1 MSVTPDYAPH
11 PVAAVTS
18 VLAIKGR
25 LGIPA
30 DDLSEDVD
38 IAGIV
43 DAVDVVVRGL
53 AASDRARGL
62 EAWPADLTL
71 GATMLGARLH
81 RRRNTPDGV
90 QAFAEGGAVYIQ
102 RNDPDVALMLQLG
115 DHARPSVG

>member
-1 MSVTPDYAPH
+1 MSETPTYEPH
-11 PVAAVTS
+11 PAAAVTS

-30 DDLSEDVD
+30 ADVTEDVD
-38 IAGIV
+38 LAGIV

-53 AASDRARGL
+53 AVSDQARGL
-62 EAWPADLTL
+62 EAWPADIAL

-90 QAFAEGGAVYIQ
+90 QAFGDQGAVYVQ
-102 RNDPDVALMLQLG
+102 RNDPDVAMLLQLG
-115 DHARPSVG
+115 DHARPGVA